1 MVQLNEFNK
10 GILDNRIDTMFMN
23 FKNSKTS
30 YLYRLLL
37 NLSNKINLNRSDKN
51 IALSNLSIYYT
62 QKNIKKSYKTINLKY
77 QLQHGAT

>member
-10 GILDNRIDTMFMN
+10 GILDNRIDTMLMN

-37 NLSNKINLNRSDKN
+37 NLSNKINLNRSDKK
-51 IALSNLSIYYT
+51 IALSNLSIFYT

-77 QLQHGAT
+77 QLQHGVT

>member
-10 GILDNRIDTMFMN
+10 GILDNRIDTMLMN

-37 NLSNKINLNRSDKN
+37 NLSNKINLNRSDKK
-51 IALSNLSIYYT
+51 IALSNLSIFYT

-77 QLQHGAT
+77 QFQHGVT

>member
-37 NLSNKINLNRSDKN
+37 NLSNKINLNRSDKK

-62 QKNIKKSYKTINLKY
+62 
-77 QLQHGAT
+77 